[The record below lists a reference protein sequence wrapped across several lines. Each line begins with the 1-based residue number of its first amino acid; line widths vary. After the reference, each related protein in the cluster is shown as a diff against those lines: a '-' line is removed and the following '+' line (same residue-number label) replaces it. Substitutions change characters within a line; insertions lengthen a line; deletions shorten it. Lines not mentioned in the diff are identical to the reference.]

1 MYDERF
7 CRMWEFYLISCEL
20 GFLHGS
26 NMIYQILISDRRDD
40 VPVIRDFITD
50 DERMIAARGV

>member
-1 MYDERF
+1 
-7 CRMWEFYLISCEL
+7 MWEFYLISVEL

-26 NMIYQILISDRRDD
+26 NMIYQILISEKRDD
-40 VPVIRDFITD
+40 VPVLRDFITD